1 MKSVRPDTPR
11 TVEVVKVIRVVTGRG
26 RGIDQGDP
34 FRTVTQYWSFEG
46 ALLGEDDSCEVA
58 DEVGRKP

>member
-26 RGIDQGDP
+26 RGIDQAHYGNQMTLRAEP
-34 FRTVTQYWSFEG
+34 SG
-46 ALLGEDDSCEVA
+46 AVSEA
-58 DEVGRKP
+58 KW